1 MAKGN
6 DQVAQVMAV
15 LGLILL
21 IIAIIYAFFVGSK
34 NPEEDAWGYR
44 VGSKRV
50 LYLFLAAISFLL
62 GALVWSSLD
71 AKHGGSGNSG
81 QGGHHGKPS
90 YKAQQK
96 NQQSQQAFDF
106 PRNERAFESNS
117 DA

>member
-1 MAKGN
+1 MGKGN

-21 IIAIIYAFFVGSK
+21 IIAIIYAFFIGSK

-50 LYLFLAAISFLL
+50 LYLFLAAIAFFL
-62 GALVWSSLD
+62 GALVWSTVD
-71 AKHGGSGNSG
+71 AKHGGGQGKKG

-90 YKAQQK
+90 YK
-96 NQQSQQAFDF
+96 SQQFDY
-106 PRNERAFESNS
+106 PRNERAFASGSNE
-117 DA
+117 

>member
-34 NPEEDAWGYR
+34 NPEEDQWGYR
-44 VGSKRV
+44 IGSKRV
-50 LYLFLAAISFLL
+50 LYLFLASIALLL

-71 AKHGGSGNSG
+71 AKHGAQGGKGG

-90 YKAQQK
+90 YKAQQY
-96 NQQSQQAFDF
+96 DYE
-106 PRNERAFESNS
+106 RNGTPARVYGSNS